1 MRMAEALPLPTPG
14 PRDPA
19 PVTIAI
25 LPRSRSATGVES
37 SWAPIMPSARRVR
50 LASGLVLFTYVTLHL
65 ANHALGLVSLDAME
79 SGRVYFLALWRNP
92 LGSLLLYSAWTVHV
106 ALAFWSLYQ
115 RRTLRMPFWEAA
127 QLGLG
132 LVIPPLLVSH
142 IIGTRLTW
150 QVYGVEDAYSRV
162 ALVLWALSGEHG
174 RRQILIVVIA
184 WVHAMI
190 GLHSIVKLRPW
201 YPRAAPWLLGGVV
214 LIPVLA
220 ILGFVSGGREAAE
233 LARDP
238 AVRAQMLWHGRAPLT
253 AEESATLSRVRE
265 VALSG
270 YAIVLCAVLLARG
283 LRSVVQRRRGMIRV
297 TYPDGRRVIVPA
309 GLSVLEISR
318 YGRVPH
324 ASVCGGR
331 GRCSTCRVRV
341 LAARPQPQPGD
352 AESRVLRRLGVPDD
366 VRLAC
371 QLRPTSDL
379 TVTPLLPATATAADG
394 RPAGEAHKGREQ
406 EVVVLFADLRRFTRL
421 AEHRL
426 PYDVVFF
433 LNRYFEAVGGAVQ
446 RTGGVANQYTGDGV
460 MALFGLDAG
469 PEEGCRQAVAAAG
482 EMVRSVA
489 TLSEALAADLA
500 EPLRIGIGIHTGP
513 AVVGRMGYGEA
524 IYLTAVGDTVHVA
537 SRLEALT
544 KDYDCELVVSE
555 AVARRAGVTTAGL
568 PRHELTLRNRAEP
581 LAVLVV
587 KSAVALA
594 PSEAPR
600 MADDTHTHTAKR

>member
-1 MRMAEALPLPTPG
+1 
-14 PRDPA
+14 
-19 PVTIAI
+19 
-25 LPRSRSATGVES
+25 
-37 SWAPIMPSARRVR
+37 MPSARRVR
-50 LASGLVLFTYVTLHL
+50 LASGLVMFTYVTLHL

-92 LGSLLLYSAWTVHV
+92 LGSLVLYSAWTAHV
-106 ALAFWSLYQ
+106 ALAFWALYQ
-115 RRTLRMPFWEAA
+115 RRTLRMPFWEAT

-132 LVIPPLLVSH
+132 LAIPPLLVSH
-142 IIGTRLTW
+142 IVGTRLTW

-162 ALVLWALSGEHG
+162 ALVLWSLSPQNGH
-174 RRQILIVVIA
+174 RQILIVVIA

-190 GLHSIVKLRPW
+190 GLHSIAKLRAW
-201 YPRAAPWLLGGVV
+201 YPRAAPWLLGVVV
-214 LIPVLA
+214 LIPTLA
-220 ILGFVSGGREAAE
+220 ILGFVSGGRQAAE

-238 AVRAQMLWHGRAPLT
+238 VVRAQMLWHGRAPLRPS
-253 AEESATLSRVRE
+253 EVATLDRVRAA
-265 VALSG
+265 ALSG
-270 YAIVLCAVLLARG
+270 YATVLCAVLVARG
-283 LRSVVQRRRGMIRV
+283 LRSVIQRRRGMIRV
-297 TYPDGRRVIVPA
+297 TYPDGRRVIVPL

-318 YGRVPH
+318 YARIPH

-341 LAARPQPQPGD
+341 LAARPQSLPGD

-394 RPAGEAHKGREQ
+394 RPGGGHTGREQ

-446 RTGGVANQYTGDGV
+446 RSGGVANQYTGDGV
-460 MALFGLDAG
+460 MALFGLDTG
-469 PEEGCRQAVAAAG
+469 PEEGCRQALTAAG

-524 IYLTAVGDTVHVA
+524 LYLTAVGDTVHVA

-555 AVARRAGVTTAGL
+555 AVARRAAVSTDGL

-587 KSAVALA
+587 QSAIALA
-594 PSEAPR
+594 PSEPARVAADTPR
-600 MADDTHTHTAKR
+600 YTA